1 MESILVKEMMVP
13 LEDYATVSEDATLYE
28 AVRALEEAQKTFNAG
43 AYKHRAVLVYNARGK
58 IVGKLSQ
65 LDVLK
70 ALEPKY
76 QDVSDFKELDGYG
89 INADYIRNLV
99 KELGLLRK
107 PLDDICRKAAAV
119 KVKNVMYSPS
129 EGEYVDEKAPIE
141 SVIPQFVH
149 GAHLSLLVTRKN
161 KIVGILRLADV
172 FAAVFHAMEKNH
184 HDQTARATAAT
195 HKETSP

>member
-129 EGEYVDEKAPIE
+129 EGEYVDEKASLNE
-141 SVIPQFVH
+141 AVIQLLMGKH
-149 GAHLSLLVTRKN
+149 QSLLVTRGKE
-161 KIVGILRLADV
+161 ITGILRLTDV
-172 FAAVFHAMEKNH
+172 FKKVADIISTCKI
-184 HDQTARATAAT
+184 
-195 HKETSP
+195 